1 VTDRP
6 KESLVT
12 RARWSAHTAVRAL
25 REARF
30 PFARPGTVERA
41 QSRRVR
47 AAAGHAYEHVPYY
60 RETMRRLGLGPGDFR
75 TADDLSRLPLIERE
89 DLQRDPQYFVS
100 RAQPIDRYV
109 ELRSG
114 GSTGTLLQVFVDP
127 FALFQ
132 VGAHLE
138 RQRSIVVRLAGRRF
152 RCRQVRIKAPFDT
165 GEETS
170 RAFAARS
177 LVPGSVRLDRQSLS
191 MLDPMERTI
200 QAINELRPD
209 VLDAWGSYV
218 EALFLRAHA
227 TGEDLHRP
235 KVVTYGADPLSDPVR
250 RLITEEF
257 GIEVLGRYGAVEAFR
272 LAFECERHRG
282 LHLNVDLYP
291 LRIVD
296 PEGRELADGDSGQV
310 VVSNLVNRGTVLLNY
325 RLGDIA
331 RRLPAPCPCGR
342 SLPLLS
348 FLEGRRDDWL
358 ETVSGER
365 VHPEV
370 VRTLFGDE
378 SEVWSYQV
386 VQQAPTRLRV
396 YIVGAPG
403 CDRRSLR
410 ARLERGIAGVL
421 GDVELEARFVD
432 SLPRTAG
439 GKVRSVIREVG

>member
-1 VTDRP
+1 M
-6 KESLVT
+6 
-12 RARWSAHTAVRAL
+12 
-25 REARF
+25 REALH
-30 PFARPGTVERA
+30 GTVA
-41 QSRRVR
+41 S
-47 AAAGHAYEHVPYY
+47 
-60 RETMRRLGLGPGDFR
+60 
-75 TADDLSRLPLIERE
+75 
-89 DLQRDPQYFVS
+89 
-100 RAQPIDRYV
+100 
-109 ELRSG
+109 
-114 GSTGTLLQVFVDP
+114 
-127 FALFQ
+127 
-132 VGAHLE
+132 
-138 RQRSIVVRLAGRRF
+138 RLAG
-152 RCRQVRIKAPFDT
+152 D
-165 GEETS
+165 
-170 RAFAARS
+170 
-177 LVPGSVRLDRQSLS
+177 RLQLS
-191 MLDPMERTI
+191 MSAPLEENLERI
-200 QAINELRPD
+200 GDFRPD
-209 VLDAWGSYV
+209 VLGSYGSYL
-218 EALFLRAHA
+218 EALFVHLRT
-227 TGEDLHRP
+227 TGAPFHRP
-235 KVVTYGADPLSDPVR
+235 KVASYSSDPLSDAGR
-250 RLITEEF
+250 RLISDTF
-257 GIEVLGRYGAVEAFR
+257 GIPVLSTYQAIEAYDI
-272 LAFECERHRG
+272 AFECERHRG